1 MRKWIKRIYAIA
13 NRVSEDDVFV
23 YSAQGSFYII
33 IASIPFIM
41 LLLSLAQHVIPA
53 SVKDVLFTLEAML
66 PAGLKNYASGFIDEL
81 FIKSSSSVISIT
93 ALTSVWSASRGF
105 AAVERGI
112 KRVYHTPDREN
123 LFINIGVSILYTI
136 AFAVV
141 LIGTLVLLVFGESIY
156 QFLKGKYRFFAAVF
170 ESTRWARPVIYFIAV
185 CLFFALVYKTFSGK
199 KMPYK
204 RHLPG
209 AVFTTAGWMVF
220 SFLFSIY
227 IENFANYSYIYGSL
241 TAIVLMMLWLYSC
254 MIILLFGAELNML
267 NQIYKERKQKKWE
280 N

>member
-1 MRKWIKRIYAIA
+1 
-13 NRVSEDDVFV
+13 
-23 YSAQGSFYII
+23 
-33 IASIPFIM
+33 
-41 LLLSLAQHVIPA
+41 
-53 SVKDVLFTLEAML
+53 
-66 PAGLKNYASGFIDEL
+66 
-81 FIKSSSSVISIT
+81 
-93 ALTSVWSASRGF
+93 
-105 AAVERGI
+105 
-112 KRVYHTPDREN
+112 
-123 LFINIGVSILYTI
+123 
-136 AFAVV
+136 
-141 LIGTLVLLVFGESIY
+141 
-156 QFLKGKYRFFAAVF
+156 
-170 ESTRWARPVIYFIAV
+170 
-185 CLFFALVYKTFSGK
+185 LVYKTFSGK